1 MTSYSVKNVKTFIG
15 NEGHGFNATL
25 HRGKKKVAFVYDDAS
40 GGDVHFDWVP
50 KYSKIPSSSFNF
62 SKAEESVVS
71 EIFSDEE
78 EKLFSEHCKSLPL
91 LELNLG
97 GGETECV
104 SQSPDVAVTKLV
116 NHFLAVKDAK
126 KFLKKVTV
134 FCNFSTDIIGYKI
147 DPCQLTD
154 GLRREILAQ
163 YPSAEGAVILNDL
176 PFEEV
181 VEKFEAVA

>member
-1 MTSYSVKNVKTFIG
+1 MASYTVKNVKTFIG

-25 HRGKKKVAFVYDDAS
+25 HRGKKKVAFVCDDAS
-40 GGDVHFDWVP
+40 GGEVHFDWMLG
-50 KYSKIPSSSFNF
+50 SG
-62 SKAEESVVS
+62 ETVS

-78 EKLFSEHCKSLPL
+78 EKLFSEHCQSLPP
-91 LELNLG
+91 LELNWG
-97 GGETECV
+97 GGETESV
-104 SQSPDVAVTKLV
+104 SQTPDVVVTKLV

-134 FCNFSTDIIGYKI
+134 FCKFSTDIFGYKI

-154 GLRREILAQ
+154 GLRRKILAQ

-181 VEKFEAVA
+181 VERLEAVV

>member
-1 MTSYSVKNVKTFIG
+1 MKCRFCNNELSIIFIDLANSPPSNSYLTKEQL
-15 NEGHGFNATL
+15 NEPEIFYPLKIFLCDNCFL
-25 HRGKKKVAFVYDDAS
+25 VQIDEYKKS
-40 GGDVHFDWVP
+40 
-50 KYSKIPSSSFNF
+50 
-62 SKAEESVVS
+62 S

-78 EKLFSEHCKSLPL
+78 EKLFSSHCKSLPP
-91 LELNLG
+91 LELDLG
-97 GGETECV
+97 GGETESV

-134 FCNFSTDIIGYKI
+134 FCKSSTDIFGYKI

-154 GLRREILAQ
+154 GLRRKILAQ

-181 VEKFEAVA
+181 VERLEAAA

>member
-1 MTSYSVKNVKTFIG
+1 MTSYTVKNVKTFIG

-25 HRGKKKVAFVYDDAS
+25 HRGKKKVAFVCDDAS

-50 KYSKIPSSSFNF
+50 EYSKIPSGSFNF

-78 EKLFSEHCKSLPL
+78 EKLFSSHCKSLPP
-91 LELNLG
+91 LELDLG
-97 GGETECV
+97 GGETESV

-134 FCNFSTDIIGYKI
+134 FCKSSTDIFGYKI

-154 GLRREILAQ
+154 GLRRKILAQ

-181 VEKFEAVA
+181 VERLEAVA